1 MGAEVVVVVV
11 RLEGVLHE
19 PDQAARARAPG
30 APAAP
35 GAGALF
41 HIAGHGPVERWGSSR
56 VRPLRSAA
64 SEVKEGP
71 HPATAAAAAAAGCRG
86 GGRGGR
92 QEGSGRCRERGS
104 ARARPFREQE
114 PDDRRSAPTLGK
126 RAAWSL
132 PGSDPS

>member
-30 APAAP
+30 ATAAP
-35 GAGALF
+35 GARALF

-71 HPATAAAAAAAGCRG
+71 HPATATAAGCRG

-104 ARARPFREQE
+104 ARARPF
-114 PDDRRSAPTLGK
+114 
-126 RAAWSL
+126 
-132 PGSDPS
+132 